1 MEIQYIDASR
11 KVEIEQF
18 LKEWFN
24 DDVYITAKTSGSTG
38 IPKEIKIQ
46 KKHLIHS
53 AKNTIKYFN
62 LNQGSH
68 LFLCLSTDTIAGKM
82 MLIRAITVDG
92 KISIGSVKRNTMDD
106 LPKQVDFV
114 ALVPIQLEH
123 YLKQKEP
130 INVNTIIVG
139 GAPISDTLRDLCQ
152 TVSSPIYQT
161 FGMTETLSHV
171 AVKCINGETNNNY
184 EALEGIHFSTQ
195 GEQLIIHY
203 PGIGHDALL
212 SNDIVELIDPFHF
225 NWLGRADFAINSG
238 GIKLF
243 PEQIEQKLS
252 GFLPCPFFISSI
264 KEESLGESI
273 CLYIA
278 SEKHLDIKKEVLL
291 KLLSK
296 FEVPRYF
303 KIGAPFTY
311 THNGKIDRLGTI
323 KNYSSYEWRKVL

>member
-11 KVEIEQF
+11 KVEIEHF
-18 LKEWFN
+18 LNEWFN
-24 DDVYITAKTSGSTG
+24 DDAYITAKTSGSTG
-38 IPKEIKIQ
+38 IPKEIKVQ

-53 AKNTIKYFN
+53 AKNTIKHFD
-62 LNQGSH
+62 LNQRSH
-68 LFLCLSTDTIAGKM
+68 LFLCLSTETIAGKM
-82 MLIRAITVDG
+82 MLIRAIIVDG
-92 KISIGSVKRNTMDD
+92 KISIGTVKKNTMDD

-123 YLKQKEP
+123 YLNQKEK
-130 INVNTIIVG
+130 ISVKTIIVG
-139 GAPISDTLRDLCQ
+139 GAPISENLRALCQ
-152 TVSSPIYQT
+152 SVTTPIYQT

-171 AVKCINGETNNNY
+171 AVKCINGETNRSY
-184 EALEGIHFSTQ
+184 EALEGIQFSTQ
-195 GEQLIIHY
+195 GEQLVIHY
-203 PGIGHDALL
+203 PAIGQDALL

-252 GFLPCPFFISSI
+252 GFLSCPFFISSI

-273 CLYIA
+273 CLYLD
-278 SEKHLDIKKEVLL
+278 SEEPVEIKKETLL
-291 KLLSK
+291 EILSK
-296 FEVPRYF
+296 FEVPRYY
-303 KIGAPFTY
+303 KIGVTFSY
-311 THNGKIDRLGTI
+311 TQNGKIDRLSTI

>member
-114 ALVPIQLEH
+114 ALVPIQLEY
-123 YLKQKEP
+123 YLNQKEK
-130 INVNTIIVG
+130 
-139 GAPISDTLRDLCQ
+139 IS
-152 TVSSPIYQT
+152 
-161 FGMTETLSHV
+161 
-171 AVKCINGETNNNY
+171 VK
-184 EALEGIHFSTQ
+184 S
-195 GEQLIIHY
+195 
-203 PGIGHDALL
+203 
-212 SNDIVELIDPFHF
+212 
-225 NWLGRADFAINSG
+225 FAIIIIFKSIINKKIRCS
-238 GIKLF
+238 I
-243 PEQIEQKLS
+243 
-252 GFLPCPFFISSI
+252 FI
-264 KEESLGESI
+264 L
-273 CLYIA
+273 
-278 SEKHLDIKKEVLL
+278 
-291 KLLSK
+291 
-296 FEVPRYF
+296 
-303 KIGAPFTY
+303 
-311 THNGKIDRLGTI
+311 
-323 KNYSSYEWRKVL
+323 

>member
-1 MEIQYIDASR
+1 MKIQYIDASR
-11 KVEIEQF
+11 KVEIEHF
-18 LKEWFN
+18 LNEWFN
-24 DDVYITAKTSGSTG
+24 DDAYILAKTSGSTG
-38 IPKEIKIQ
+38 IPKVMKIQ
-46 KKHLIHS
+46 KKHLIYS
-53 AKNTIKYFN
+53 AENTIKYFG
-62 LNQGSH
+62 LNQESH
-68 LFLCLSTDTIAGKM
+68 LFLCLSIDTIAGKM

-123 YLKQKEP
+123 YLNQKEK
-130 INVNTIIVG
+130 ISVKTIIVG
-139 GAPISDTLRDLCQ
+139 GAPISDNLRNLCQ

-171 AVKCINGETNNNY
+171 AVKCINGETNRSY

-195 GEQLIIHY
+195 GEQLVIHY
-203 PGIGHDALL
+203 PAIGQDALL

-252 GFLPCPFFISSI
+252 GFLSLPFFISSI

-273 CLYIA
+273 CLYIE
-278 SEKHLDIKKEVLL
+278 SDDPVEIKKETLL
-291 KLLSK
+291 EILSK
-296 FEVPRYF
+296 FEVPRYY
-303 KIGAPFTY
+303 KIGVTFSY